1 MDYIYSIQ
9 QESDK
14 EFQCR
19 LEGASAEARKELIEL
34 REGFKKRRNYME
46 STSRSDRYFDTNS
59 EKVTKIKEWYPRV
72 YSSLVYL
79 LPNFIAMPDQ
89 MPKAVLKLANDLVQ
103 HCLLP
108 DDQFLLAFC

>member
-14 EFQCR
+14 EFKCR
-19 LEGASAEARKELIEL
+19 LEGANAEARKELIEL
-34 REGFKKRRNYME
+34 REGFQKRRNYME

-108 DDQFLLAFC
+108 DDQILLAFC